1 MRSIG
6 LANYMNVMPFSE
18 LMITEGDESVP
29 WGLYENFGM
38 KFGKSFRLYED
49 WYEKFVLHLYKVTS
63 SQLIILKEW
72 CGLEI

>member
-6 LANYMNVMPFSE
+6 LVNYMNVMSFFE
-18 LMITEGDESVP
+18 LMIIGGDESVF

-49 WYEKFVLHLYKVTS
+49 WYEKFVLYLYKVIS
-63 SQLIILKEW
+63 S
-72 CGLEI
+72 